1 MPESPR
7 WLLSR
12 GKTEDGVKLLKKMAR
27 VNDREIPQEVIKEL
41 QSNPVET
48 EQESKENF
56 LDLIKNRVLLVR
68 VLIVAVGW
76 QDKTLFLWTN
86 CNSHGLVHF
95 FRTAV

>member
-48 EQESKENF
+48 EQETKENF

-68 VLIVAVGW
+68 VLIVAVG
-76 QDKTLFLWTN
+76 
-86 CNSHGLVHF
+86 
-95 FRTAV
+95 

>member
-48 EQESKENF
+48 EQETKENF

-76 QDKTLFLWTN
+76 
-86 CNSHGLVHF
+86 
-95 FRTAV
+95 

>member
-76 QDKTLFLWTN
+76 
-86 CNSHGLVHF
+86 
-95 FRTAV
+95 

>member
-1 MPESPR
+1 MDFRFIPESPR

-76 QDKTLFLWTN
+76 
-86 CNSHGLVHF
+86 
-95 FRTAV
+95 

>member
-12 GKTEDGVKLLKKMAR
+12 SKTEDGVKLLKKMAR
-27 VNDREIPQEVIKEL
+27 VNDREIPREVIKKL

-76 QDKTLFLWTN
+76 
-86 CNSHGLVHF
+86 
-95 FRTAV
+95 